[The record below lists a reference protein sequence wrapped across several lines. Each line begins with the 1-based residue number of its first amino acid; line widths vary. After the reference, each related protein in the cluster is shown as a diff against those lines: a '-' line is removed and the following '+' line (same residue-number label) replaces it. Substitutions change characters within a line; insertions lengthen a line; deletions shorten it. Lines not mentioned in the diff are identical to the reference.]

1 MFLVYD
7 AQRYTLRE
15 LIIGKIDMN
24 EMLKMK
30 QKRRIAFLN
39 KLYDLS
45 DGSISNPI
53 NGAEIAVQIGL
64 SDDGNL
70 LTDIAKY
77 LENED
82 LIKVAAWIR
91 GFPASVQLTHSG
103 LKEIEVALGNPD
115 KPTEHFMPVNILHVE
130 NMIGSNI
137 QQGSVNSNQSLSFNN
152 EVKPELAEFLN
163 KLKREIPNLGLD
175 EESFQELQAE
185 INTAEAQLT
194 SPKPK
199 VSILSECLRSI
210 QRVLEATTGSAIGG
224 HLATKIPALLSL
236 FV

>member
-1 MFLVYD
+1 
-7 AQRYTLRE
+7 
-15 LIIGKIDMN
+15 MN

-30 QKRRIAFLN
+30 QKQRIAFLN

-45 DGSISNPI
+45 DGSTSNPI
-53 NGAEIAVQIGL
+53 NGAEIAGQIGL
-64 SDDGNL
+64 SDGNI

-77 LENED
+77 LKNEG
-82 LIKVAAWIR
+82 LIKVTVQIR

-103 LKEIEVALGNPD
+103 LKEIEEVLDNPNNS
-115 KPTEHFMPVNILHVE
+115 TEHFMPVNILHVE

-152 EVKPELAEFLN
+152 EVKAELAEFLN
-163 KLKREIPNLGLD
+163 KLKHEIPNLSLD
-175 EESFQELQAE
+175 NEYSQELQAE

-199 VSILSECLRSI
+199 VSILSECLTSI
-210 QRVLEATTGSAIGG
+210 QRILEATTGSAIGG
-224 HLATKIPALLSL
+224 HLATQIPALLSL